1 MSLLSPSSIA
11 VIGASSTPG
20 KVGHDVL
27 KNLLE
32 QGYKGDVYPVNP
44 KGGEILDAKA
54 YTSIGEIPSAPE
66 MAIIITPAPTVPG
79 ILEECAAAGTLQAV
93 IISAG
98 FKETNTDEGKRL
110 EAEVARIA
118 HEKEMIVIGPN
129 CLGMLRPSSG
139 MNASFAKDVPPAGGI
154 ALVSQSGAFAVA
166 ILDAAPALRMGFSS
180 VVSIGNKAVTDECDL
195 LELLG
200 DDAET
205 TVIGLYLESIVD
217 GRRFRDVAA
226 RVSRKKPVVLL
237 KAGVSSFGRR
247 AAASHTGA
255 LAGSDGAVDAVCRQ
269 AGIRRAHDLEEFTD
283 VLRAL
288 SVQPVLASLRI
299 AVVTNAGGP
308 GILAADAAERCG
320 LTLPPLA
327 DSTIAT
333 LTTSLPPA
341 AGLNN
346 PVDVVGDA
354 GADRYGAAIQAC
366 MRDPNVDGLIVLL
379 TPQVMTPCAEVARI
393 VAGAAKKS
401 KLLPVVTA
409 FMGGESVC
417 EAIEVL
423 ADAGIPNFATP
434 ERAIRAMAGL
444 TQVGGNDRRTEGIRN
459 SELGN
464 IDRDRQRKAAG
475 IIGDANG
482 LLSEDQ
488 TAELFALYD
497 IPVPQ
502 HRLADSATQAAAMAK
517 EIGFPVVAKVS
528 SPDII
533 HKTDVGG
540 IRIGLSDAAAVRDA
554 YTEIETN
561 VRSRMPNAR
570 WNGVLVQQQLPAGDE
585 CIVGGVRDP
594 SFGPLVMAGLG
605 GIFTELFRDTGLR
618 LAPLKEED
626 AYALLSELKSW
637 AMLLGM
643 RGRSPRDIPALARIL
658 VAIGDLLVECPRITE
673 LDCNPVILGEDGVMV
688 ADGKVIVGE

>member
-11 VIGASSTPG
+11 VIGASATPG

-32 QGYKGDVYPVNP
+32 QGYEGTVYPVNP
-44 KGGEILDAKA
+44 KGGIILGHAVHA
-54 YTSIGEIPSAPE
+54 SIGEIRSTPE
-66 MAIIITPAPTVPG
+66 MAVVITPAPTVPG
-79 ILEECAAAGTLQAV
+79 VLEECAAAGTLQV
-93 IISAG
+93 IIISAG

-118 HEKEMIVIGPN
+118 REKKMTVIGPN
-129 CLGMLRPSSG
+129 CLGLLRPSVG

-195 LELLG
+195 LELLA

-283 VLRAL
+283 LLRAL
-288 SVQPVLASLRI
+288 SVQPALQEPRI

-327 DSTIAT
+327 DVTIAA
-333 LTTSLPPA
+333 LKESLPPA

-354 GADRYGAAIQAC
+354 GADRYAAAIQAC

-379 TPQVMTPCAEVARI
+379 TPQVMTPCAEVARLL
-393 VAGAAKKS
+393 VGASRKS
-401 KLLPVVTA
+401 KMLPIATS
-409 FMGGESVC
+409 FMGGGSVV
-417 EAIEVL
+417 EAIGILGE
-423 ADAGIPNFATP
+423 AGIPNFATP
-434 ERAIRAMAGL
+434 ERAVRAMAGL
-444 TQVGGNDRRTEGIRN
+444 RMAVSTPRTPGTTQVNAQRQQQAAAI
-459 SELGN
+459 LGKN
-464 IDRDRQRKAAG
+464 E
-475 IIGDANG
+475 G
-482 LLSEDQ
+482 LLPEDA
-488 TAELFALYD
+488 THALFALYG
-497 IPVPQ
+497 IPAPLQ
-502 HRLADSATQAAAMAK
+502 RLARSAEDAAAMAQ
-517 EIGFPVVAKVS
+517 EIGYPVVAKVS

-540 IRIGLSDAAAVRDA
+540 IRIGLQDAAAIRDA
-554 YTEIETN
+554 YTEIEAN
-561 VRSRMPNAR
+561 VRRAMPNAR
-570 WNGVLVQQQLPAGDE
+570 WNGVLVQQQLPPGDE

-618 LAPLKEED
+618 LAPIKEED